1 MGFYPFNAFRSLLN
15 IGTETTAPTYR
26 ELYDGNSQPNLVRRR
41 AKNTRHHAEPP
52 GTNSA
57 QVCRP
62 RSMLMGRRR
71 RANAPEAKAKKP
83 KSPGQQVVAG
93 ARNHRELILLQT
105 FC

>member
-1 MGFYPFNAFRSLLN
+1 MGFYPFNAFRPLLN

-26 ELYDGNSQPNLVRRR
+26 ELYDGNSQPNLVWRRVKKIR
-41 AKNTRHHAEPP
+41 AIHAEPP

-71 RANAPEAKAKKP
+71 RHCQRNPKQKL
-83 KSPGQQVVAG
+83 KSPGQQEVAG
-93 ARNHRELILLQT
+93 HEST
-105 FC
+105 ES